1 MSPGEAALVAEV
13 AALKARL
20 LRLERRIDALGL
32 DTVPGLAASD
42 ESAPVGDGALL
53 DAIGDGFDALA
64 SAFKGP

>member
-1 MSPGEAALVAEV
+1 MAEV

-32 DTVPGLAASD
+32 DTVPGFAAS
-42 ESAPVGDGALL
+42 EASSPGGDGALL